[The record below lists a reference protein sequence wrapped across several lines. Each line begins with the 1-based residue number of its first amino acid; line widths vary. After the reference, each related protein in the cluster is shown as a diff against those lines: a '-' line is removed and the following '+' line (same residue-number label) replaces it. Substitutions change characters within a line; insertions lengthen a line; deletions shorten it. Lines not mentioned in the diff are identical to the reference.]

1 MFLIVNNYVPCFYSG
16 LLFLNLPKTKPM
28 KREEQN
34 RERINQE
41 LRSQVEEKDY
51 RILKIEP
58 RDLINVYDLNL
69 EMTEEDIQEWVKE
82 HLLYHSN

>member
-1 MFLIVNNYVPCFYSG
+1 MFLLGTP
-16 LLFLNLPKTKPM
+16 FLNLPKTKPM
-28 KREEQN
+28 KRREEQN

-41 LRSQVEEKDY
+41 LRSQIEEKDY